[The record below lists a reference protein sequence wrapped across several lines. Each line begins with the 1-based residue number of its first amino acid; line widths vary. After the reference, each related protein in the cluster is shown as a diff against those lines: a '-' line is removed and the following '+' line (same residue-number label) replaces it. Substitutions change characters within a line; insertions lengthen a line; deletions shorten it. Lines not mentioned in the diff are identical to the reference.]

1 MYNKGREGSE
11 GMIQSKKKWH
21 IQKPDDQIVQTLT
34 TGLGLSTMAAK
45 ILAARGFT
53 SIEQAT
59 SWLHMDEQAIH
70 DPFLMNG
77 MDEAVFRIEQALDEG
92 EKILVYGDYDA
103 DGVTSTKVLLD
114 VLYDLGADVI
124 FKIPNRFTHGYGPH
138 IDLFQEAYDEGVRL
152 IITVDNGISAVD
164 QVRYAKDLGMDVI
177 ITDHHEPG
185 DVLPEADVIL
195 HPRVPEDSYPF
206 GELAGV
212 GVAFKL
218 AHALYGELPE
228 HLFEYVAIGTV
239 ADLVP
244 LEGENRYFVKRGL
257 EALRH
262 SYNPWVH
269 AMCEVS
275 GQDQQK
281 IDEESIGF
289 LFGPRLNAVGRL
301 GEARP
306 AVELLMSDDET
317 KAMALAKTLND
328 ANTDRKDLVK
338 TITDEAIAMIESD
351 DVLKNSLVLVV
362 AQKGWNPGVVGI
374 VASRL
379 VEEYYKPTIVLCIDE
394 EKGTAKGS
402 ARSIEGY
409 HLYNELAKNRDLV
422 PHFGGHP
429 MAAGMTFPAEHV
441 DELRRRLDTQ
451 ARACLTEEQLQA
463 KLFVDIPLTLE
474 EITVDAIEDIAKLGP
489 FGMHFAKPIYALEQM
504 QIASMKKIGA
514 AHNHLKLEITDGASS
529 IDAVSFNNGHLADE
543 LTYGVNVSFVG
554 DVSINE
560 WQGRKKPQFKVS
572 DVQSEE
578 WQLFD
583 IRGIRQTSRWLQQLP
598 IEDVQFIAFEDVTI
612 THYASL
618 LPKPILH
625 VLRNDEEISTHGF
638 VVLLDLPQN
647 VQMLQTL
654 LLEKKPARIYAHFFV
669 KDSHYFSGMPS
680 REQFAWF
687 FKLLK
692 QNPNLHWREH
702 FPKIATQ
709 FGIQEDLLKFM
720 TKVFFELEFVRI
732 DKGLISVNPSPQK
745 MALTEAP
752 AYKERQSRIEL
763 EQLLLYAPYA
773 ELKQWFTANMHNN
786 NM

>member
-1 MYNKGREGSE
+1 
-11 GMIQSKKKWH
+11 MIQAKKQWQVH
-21 IQKPDDQIVQTLT
+21 KPNTNVVETLEQ
-34 TGLGLSTMAAK
+34 GLGVSKMAAK
-45 ILAARGFT
+45 ILASRGFT
-53 SIEQAT
+53 SVEQAHD
-59 SWLHMDEQAIH
+59 WLQMDDDAMH
-70 DPFLMNG
+70 DPFLING

-92 EKILVYGDYDA
+92 EKIVVYGDYDA
-103 DGVTSTKVLLD
+103 DGVTSTTVLLN
-114 VLYDLGADVI
+114 VLYDLGADVS
-124 FKIPNRFTHGYGPH
+124 FKIPNRFKHGYGPH

-164 QVRYAKDLGMDVI
+164 QVRFAKDLGMDVI

-195 HPRVPEDSYPF
+195 HPRVPERSYPF

-228 HLFEYVAIGTV
+228 HLFEYVAVGTV

-262 SYNPWVH
+262 SHNPWVA
-269 AMCEVS
+269 AMCAVS
-275 GQDQQK
+275 SQEQQK
-281 IDEESIGF
+281 IDEDSIGF

-306 AVELLMSDDET
+306 AVELLMSEEPAH
-317 KAMALAKTLND
+317 AMSLAQQLND

-351 DVLKNSLVLVV
+351 EELKNSLVLVV
-362 AQKGWNPGVVGI
+362 AAESWNPGVVGI

-379 VEEYYKPTIVLCIDE
+379 VEEYYKPTIVLCIDR

-409 HLYNELAKNRDLV
+409 HLYNELAKNRDIL

-429 MAAGMTFPAEHV
+429 MAAGMTLPAEHV
-441 DELRRRLDTQ
+441 EALRHRLHAQ
-451 ARACLTEEQLQA
+451 AQACLTPEQLQA
-463 KLFVDIPLTLE
+463 KLTVDIPLTID
-474 EITVDAIEDIAKLGP
+474 EITVEAIEDIAKLGP
-489 FGMHFAKPIYALEQM
+489 FGMHFAKPVYALENM
-504 QIASMKKIGA
+504 QIASMRKIGA
-514 AHNHLKLEITDGASS
+514 AQNHLKLEITDGAAS

-560 WQGRKKPQFKVS
+560 WQGRKKPQFKVN
-572 DVQSEE
+572 DVQTED

-583 IRGIRQTSRWLQQLP
+583 IRGIRQVSRWLHQVP
-598 IEDVQFIAFEDVTI
+598 IEDVQFIAFQQETVQQF
-612 THYASL
+612 ASL
-618 LPKPILH
+618 IPKPIMLAEQSEDIS
-625 VLRNDEEISTHGF
+625 RNGY
-638 VVLLDLPQN
+638 VVIVDLPQN
-647 VQMLQTL
+647 VQKLQTL
-654 LLEKKPARIYAHFFV
+654 LSDKKPARIYAHFFV
-669 KDSHYFSGMPS
+669 KDSHYFNVMPS

-692 QNPNLHWREH
+692 QNPNLAWREH
-702 FPKIATQ
+702 FPKIAQQ
-709 FGIQEDLLKFM
+709 FGIQQESLNFM
-720 TKVFFELEFVRI
+720 TKVFFELQFVKI
-732 DKGLISVNPSPQK
+732 EKGLISVDPTAKKSV
-745 MALTEAP
+745 LTEAP
-752 AYKERQSRIEL
+752 AYKERQARMDM

-773 ELKQWFTANMHNN
+773 QLKEWFTAQMQSK
-786 NM
+786 